1 MKKVLILA
9 GIVLALTVVACNKEK
24 SCRCSVIDQQTVRII
39 NITSGSCDKLSGAG
53 NYDALDTLHRDEII
67 CTDFAFDADTTIVER

>member
-24 SCRCSVIDQQTVRII
+24 SCRCSVIGQQTVRII
-39 NITSGSCDKLSGAG
+39 NITSGSCESLNGAG

-67 CTDFAFDADTTIVER
+67 CTDHRFDADTTIVER